1 MPCSLD
7 LSEDFRL
14 PFLTSYSPSDRLP
27 RFVREH
33 SRLFRLRHRFAGLAP
48 FHVEQPCRK
57 VGPLSSGFYFIEHF
71 SSDFFRFV
79 TYSGITSRYIP
90 LYSWRFLRRI
100 ALLRSSPFYPETFY
114 GFRVLSFYSLR
125 ILRCIISI
133 QSVHLAHFFSF
144 LLHFFSITE

>member
-14 PFLTSYSPSDRLP
+14 PFLTSSSPSDRLP

-57 VGPLSSGFYFIEHF
+57 VGPLSSGFIF
-71 SSDFFRFV
+71 SGNFV
-79 TYSGITSRYIP
+79 GLFYTLSLTQVYSGNFMLLYLVISRYILSLSHIP
-90 LYSWRFLRRI
+90 SRFHVLARFIRRHFTVLEFYHFI
-100 ALLRSSPFYPETFY
+100 PSGYYDVLLV
-114 GFRVLSFYSLR
+114 FRAFSLAF
-125 ILRCIISI
+125 
-133 QSVHLAHFFSF
+133 LAF
-144 LLHFFSITE
+144 L